1 MRTAEQ
7 NTSEKMAA
15 GPAARKQR
23 LGVYLHIPFC
33 VRKCAYCDFLSA
45 PASRETREQY
55 VEALKEEIRR
65 AGELGERNRIET
77 VFFGGGTPSLLEGR
91 QTAEILETL
100 SQVMPFAG
108 DTEITVECNPGTLT
122 EEKLGAYRAAGVN
135 RLSIGLQSAD
145 NRELLL
151 LGRIHTFEEFL
162 ENYELARKKGF
173 RNLNV
178 DLMSALPGQTR
189 EGWLRTL
196 EKVTDLEPEHISA
209 YSLIIEE
216 GTEFYDRYQDGDGL
230 PDEEEEREI
239 YHMTKRILE
248 QYGYHR
254 YEISNYCLKGY
265 ACRHNLGY
273 WQGSQYLGF
282 GLGASSC
289 VGRPGGRRRRFSNIS
304 DMEAYVDESGSPFA
318 LRMDNRIL
326 PLTEQMEEF
335 MFLGLRCVDGI
346 SKREFK
352 EQFLHSYDEI
362 YGNVTESLL
371 SQGLLQDTGER
382 VLLTEFGLDVSN
394 RVMAEFLI
402 DEEH

>member
-1 MRTAEQ
+1 MYYRA
-7 NTSEKMAA
+7 
-15 GPAARKQR
+15 
-23 LGVYLHIPFC
+23 L
-33 VRKCAYCDFLSA
+33 
-45 PASRETREQY
+45 TREI
-55 VEALKEEIRR
+55 ASCAPL
-65 AGELGERNRIET
+65 GELKGPVDTLFI
-77 VFFGGGTPSLLEGR
+77 GGGTPSLWDGDRINGLMENVR
-91 QTAEILETL
+91 EYYCFSEDAEITIE
-100 SQVMPFAG
+100 A
-108 DTEITVECNPGTLT
+108 NPGTLDAARL
-122 EEKLGAYRAAGVN
+122 KAYRRAGIN
-135 RLSIGLQSAD
+135 RISIGLQSAD
-145 NRELLL
+145 DRDLKA

-162 ENYELARKKGF
+162 ENYAAAREAGF
-173 RNLNV
+173 SNINV
-178 DLMSALPGQTR
+178 DLMSSLPGQTAA
-189 EGWLRTL
+189 GWERVLTSVL
-196 EKVTDLEPEHISA
+196 KLAPEHISA

-216 GTEFYDRYQDGDGL
+216 GTEFYDRYRDGDGL

-248 QYGYHR
+248 QHGYHR

-289 VGRPGGRRRRFSNIS
+289 VGRPGGKRRRFSNIS
-304 DMEAYVDESGSPFA
+304 DMEAYVDASGSPFV
-318 LRMDNRIL
+318 LRRDKRIL

-346 SKREFK
+346 SKREFR

-382 VLLTEFGLDVSN
+382 VFLTEFGLDVSN

-402 DEEH
+402 EDNPKPL

>member
-1 MRTAEQ
+1 MYYRA
-7 NTSEKMAA
+7 
-15 GPAARKQR
+15 
-23 LGVYLHIPFC
+23 L
-33 VRKCAYCDFLSA
+33 
-45 PASRETREQY
+45 SREI
-55 VEALKEEIRR
+55 AACAPL
-65 AGELGERNRIET
+65 GELKGPVNTLFI
-77 VFFGGGTPSLLEGR
+77 GGGTPSLWDGDRINGLMENIR
-91 QTAEILETL
+91 KYYCFSEDAEITIE
-100 SQVMPFAG
+100 A
-108 DTEITVECNPGTLT
+108 NPGTLDADRL
-122 EEKLGAYRAAGVN
+122 KAYRRAGIN
-135 RLSIGLQSAD
+135 RISIGLQSAD
-145 NRELLL
+145 DRDLKT

-162 ENYELARKKGF
+162 ENYAAAREAGF
-173 RNLNV
+173 SNINV
-178 DLMSALPGQTR
+178 DLMSSLPGQTAA
-189 EGWLRTL
+189 GWKRVLTSVL
-196 EKVTDLEPEHISA
+196 KLAPEHISA

-216 GTEFYDRYQDGDGL
+216 GTEFYDRYRDGDGL

-239 YHMTKRILE
+239 YHMTKHILE
-248 QYGYHR
+248 QHGYHR

-304 DMEAYVDESGSPFA
+304 DMETYVGASGSPFA
-318 LRMDNRIL
+318 LRRDNRIL

-346 SKREFK
+346 SKSEFK
-352 EQFLHSYDEI
+352 EQFMRSYDGI
-362 YGNVTESLL
+362 YGKVTESLL

-382 VLLTEFGLDVSN
+382 VFLTEFGLDVSN

>member
-1 MRTAEQ
+1 M
-7 NTSEKMAA
+7 NSI
-15 GPAARKQR
+15 
-23 LGVYLHIPFC
+23 YIHIPFC
-33 VRKCAYCDFLSA
+33 VRKCAYCDFLSG
-45 PASRETREQY
+45 PASKEQQEMYYRALTREI
-55 VEALKEEIRR
+55 ASCAPL
-65 AGELGERNRIET
+65 GELKGPVDTLFI
-77 VFFGGGTPSLLEGR
+77 GGGTPSLWDGDRINGLMENVR
-91 QTAEILETL
+91 EYYCFSEDAEITIE
-100 SQVMPFAG
+100 A
-108 DTEITVECNPGTLT
+108 NPGTLDAARL
-122 EEKLGAYRAAGVN
+122 KAYRRAGIN
-135 RLSIGLQSAD
+135 RISIGLQSAD
-145 NRELLL
+145 DRDLKA

-162 ENYELARKKGF
+162 ENYAAAREAGF
-173 RNLNV
+173 SNINV
-178 DLMSALPGQTR
+178 DLMSSLPGQTAA
-189 EGWLRTL
+189 GWERVLTSVL
-196 EKVTDLEPEHISA
+196 KLAPEHISA

-216 GTEFYDRYQDGDGL
+216 GTEFYDRYRDGDGL

-248 QYGYHR
+248 QHGYHR

-289 VGRPGGRRRRFSNIS
+289 VGRPGGKRRRFSNIS
-304 DMEAYVDESGSPFA
+304 DMEAYVDASGSPFV
-318 LRMDNRIL
+318 LRRDKRIL

-346 SKREFK
+346 SKREFR

-382 VLLTEFGLDVSN
+382 VFLTEFGLDVSN

-402 DEEH
+402 EDNPKPL

>member
-1 MRTAEQ
+1 MYYRA
-7 NTSEKMAA
+7 
-15 GPAARKQR
+15 
-23 LGVYLHIPFC
+23 L
-33 VRKCAYCDFLSA
+33 
-45 PASRETREQY
+45 SREI
-55 VEALKEEIRR
+55 ASCAPL
-65 AGELGERNRIET
+65 GELKGPVDTLFI
-77 VFFGGGTPSLLEGR
+77 GGGTPSLWDGDRINGLMENIR
-91 QTAEILETL
+91 KYYCFSEDAEITIE
-100 SQVMPFAG
+100 A
-108 DTEITVECNPGTLT
+108 NPGTLDAARL
-122 EEKLGAYRAAGVN
+122 KAYRRAGIN
-135 RLSIGLQSAD
+135 RISIGLQSAD
-145 NRELLL
+145 DRDLKT

-162 ENYELARKKGF
+162 ENYAAAREAGF
-173 RNLNV
+173 SNINV
-178 DLMSALPGQTR
+178 DLMSSLPGQTAA
-189 EGWLRTL
+189 GWEQVLTAVL
-196 EKVTDLEPEHISA
+196 KLAPEHISA

-216 GTEFYDRYQDGDGL
+216 GTEFYDRYRDGDGL

-289 VGRPGGRRRRFSNIS
+289 VGRPGGKRRRFSNIS
-304 DMEAYVDESGSPFA
+304 DMEAYVDASGSPFV
-318 LRMDNRIL
+318 LRRDKRIL

-346 SKREFK
+346 SKREFT
-352 EQFLHSYDEI
+352 EQFMRSYDGI
-362 YGNVTESLL
+362 YGKVTETLL

-382 VLLTEFGLDVSN
+382 VFLTEFGLDVSN

-402 DEEH
+402 EEEQKEAIDRI

>member
-1 MRTAEQ
+1 M
-7 NTSEKMAA
+7 NSI
-15 GPAARKQR
+15 
-23 LGVYLHIPFC
+23 YIHIPFC
-33 VRKCAYCDFLSA
+33 VRKCAYCDFLSG
-45 PASRETREQY
+45 PASKERQDMYYRALSREI
-55 VEALKEEIRR
+55 ASCAPL
-65 AGELGERNRIET
+65 GELKGPVDTLFI
-77 VFFGGGTPSLLEGR
+77 GGGTPSLWDGDRINGLMENIR
-91 QTAEILETL
+91 KYYCFSEDAEITIE
-100 SQVMPFAG
+100 A
-108 DTEITVECNPGTLT
+108 NPGTLDAARL
-122 EEKLGAYRAAGVN
+122 KAYRRAGIN
-135 RLSIGLQSAD
+135 RISIGLQSAD
-145 NRELLL
+145 DRDLKA

-162 ENYELARKKGF
+162 ENFAAAREAGF
-173 RNLNV
+173 SNINV
-178 DLMSALPGQTR
+178 DLMSSLPGQTAA
-189 EGWLRTL
+189 GWERVLTSVL
-196 EKVTDLEPEHISA
+196 KLAPEHISA

-289 VGRPGGRRRRFSNIS
+289 VGRPGGRRRSFSNIS
-304 DMEAYVDESGSPFA
+304 DMETYVGASGSPFA
-318 LRMDNRIL
+318 LRRDNRIL

-346 SKREFK
+346 SKSEFK
-352 EQFLHSYDEI
+352 EQFMRSYDGI
-362 YGNVTESLL
+362 YGKVTESLL
-371 SQGLLQDTGER
+371 LQGLLRDTGER
-382 VLLTEFGLDVSN
+382 VFLTEFGLDVSN

>member
-1 MRTAEQ
+1 M
-7 NTSEKMAA
+7 NSI
-15 GPAARKQR
+15 
-23 LGVYLHIPFC
+23 YIHIPFC
-33 VRKCAYCDFLSA
+33 VRKCAYCDFLSG
-45 PASRETREQY
+45 PASKERQDMYYRALSREI
-55 VEALKEEIRR
+55 ASCAPL
-65 AGELGERNRIET
+65 GELKGPVDTLFI
-77 VFFGGGTPSLLEGR
+77 GGGTPSLWDGDRINGLMENIR
-91 QTAEILETL
+91 KYYCFSEDAEITIE
-100 SQVMPFAG
+100 A
-108 DTEITVECNPGTLT
+108 NPGTLDAARL
-122 EEKLGAYRAAGVN
+122 KAYRRAGIN
-135 RLSIGLQSAD
+135 RISIGLQSAD
-145 NRELLL
+145 DRDLKA

-162 ENYELARKKGF
+162 ENFAAAREAGF
-173 RNLNV
+173 SNINV
-178 DLMSALPGQTR
+178 DLMSSLPGQTAA
-189 EGWLRTL
+189 GWKRVLTSVL
-196 EKVTDLEPEHISA
+196 KLAPEHISA

>member
-1 MRTAEQ
+1 M
-7 NTSEKMAA
+7 NSI
-15 GPAARKQR
+15 
-23 LGVYLHIPFC
+23 YIHIPFC
-33 VRKCAYCDFLSA
+33 VRKCAYCDFLSG
-45 PASRETREQY
+45 PASKERQDMYYRALSREI
-55 VEALKEEIRR
+55 ASCAPL
-65 AGELGERNRIET
+65 GELKGPVDTLFI
-77 VFFGGGTPSLLEGR
+77 GGGTPSLWDGDRINGLMENIR
-91 QTAEILETL
+91 KYYCFSEDAEITIE
-100 SQVMPFAG
+100 A
-108 DTEITVECNPGTLT
+108 NPGTLDAARL
-122 EEKLGAYRAAGVN
+122 KAYRRAGIN
-135 RLSIGLQSAD
+135 RISIGLQSAD
-145 NRELLL
+145 DRDLKT

-162 ENYELARKKGF
+162 ENYAAAREAGF
-173 RNLNV
+173 SNINV
-178 DLMSALPGQTR
+178 DLMSSLPGQTAA
-189 EGWLRTL
+189 GWEQVLTAVL
-196 EKVTDLEPEHISA
+196 KLAPEHISA

-216 GTEFYDRYQDGDGL
+216 GTEFYDRYRDGDGL

-289 VGRPGGRRRRFSNIS
+289 VGRPGGKRRRFSNIS
-304 DMEAYVDESGSPFA
+304 DMEAYVDASGSPFV
-318 LRMDNRIL
+318 LRRDNRIL

-346 SKREFK
+346 SKREFT
-352 EQFLHSYDEI
+352 EQFMRSYDGI
-362 YGNVTESLL
+362 YGKVTESLL

-382 VLLTEFGLDVSN
+382 VFLTEFGLDVSN

-402 DEEH
+402 EEEQKEAIDRI

>member
-1 MRTAEQ
+1 M
-7 NTSEKMAA
+7 NSI
-15 GPAARKQR
+15 
-23 LGVYLHIPFC
+23 YIHIPFC
-33 VRKCAYCDFLSA
+33 VRKCAYCDFLSG
-45 PASRETREQY
+45 PASKERQDMYYRALSREIASC
-55 VEALKEEIRR
+55 VPL
-65 AGELGERNRIET
+65 GELKGPVDTLFI
-77 VFFGGGTPSLLEGR
+77 GGGTPSLWDGDRINGLMENIR
-91 QTAEILETL
+91 KYYCFSEDAEITIE
-100 SQVMPFAG
+100 A
-108 DTEITVECNPGTLT
+108 NPGTLDAARL
-122 EEKLGAYRAAGVN
+122 KAYRRAGIN
-135 RLSIGLQSAD
+135 RISIGLQSAD
-145 NRELLL
+145 DRDLKT

-162 ENYELARKKGF
+162 ENYAAAREAGF
-173 RNLNV
+173 SNINV
-178 DLMSALPGQTR
+178 DLMSSLPGQTAA
-189 EGWLRTL
+189 GWEQVLTAVL
-196 EKVTDLEPEHISA
+196 KLAPEHISA

-216 GTEFYDRYQDGDGL
+216 GTEFYDRYRDGDGL

-289 VGRPGGRRRRFSNIS
+289 VGRPGGKRRRFSNIS
-304 DMEAYVDESGSPFA
+304 DMEAYVDASGSPFV
-318 LRMDNRIL
+318 LRRDKRIL

-346 SKREFK
+346 SKREFT
-352 EQFLHSYDEI
+352 EQFMRSYDGI
-362 YGNVTESLL
+362 YGKVTETLL

-382 VLLTEFGLDVSN
+382 VFLTEFGLDVSN

-402 DEEH
+402 EEEQKEAIDRI

>member
-1 MRTAEQ
+1 M
-7 NTSEKMAA
+7 NSI
-15 GPAARKQR
+15 
-23 LGVYLHIPFC
+23 YIHIPFC
-33 VRKCAYCDFLSA
+33 VRKCAYCDFLSG
-45 PASRETREQY
+45 PASKERQDMYYRALSREI
-55 VEALKEEIRR
+55 ASCAPL
-65 AGELGERNRIET
+65 GELKGPVDTLFI
-77 VFFGGGTPSLLEGR
+77 GGGTPSLWDGDRINGLMENIR
-91 QTAEILETL
+91 KYYCFSEDAEITIE
-100 SQVMPFAG
+100 A
-108 DTEITVECNPGTLT
+108 NPGTLDAARL
-122 EEKLGAYRAAGVN
+122 KAYRRAGIN
-135 RLSIGLQSAD
+135 RISIGLQSAD
-145 NRELLL
+145 DRDLKA

-162 ENYELARKKGF
+162 ENFAAAREAGF
-173 RNLNV
+173 SNINV
-178 DLMSALPGQTR
+178 DLMSSLPGQTAA
-189 EGWLRTL
+189 GWKRVLTSVL
-196 EKVTDLEPEHISA
+196 KLAPEHISA

-394 RVMAEFLI
+394 RVMA
-402 DEEH
+402 